1 MNCQG
6 DPQGITANAIPKGDG
21 DVYHA
26 AGLYMA
32 REVWEQGIVVK
43 TQGDDGKPYTMK
55 KLAGGVDGKSGYFEV
70 GKPPR
75 VDKID
80 HALFRESRYNNRE
93 NVGGVA
99 DVGGLFDDLDFDLKG
114 GGNERSLSV
123 GLMFPERHNIE
134 LMQQAPARTRQQV
147 FDVILYEVTQA
158 LYHYEVNN
166 LRFSLDKRDDNTMF
180 ADCLLKGTFVEKILF
195 ETDYFMKA
203 YWHGAAFLESKD
215 MDSFHCYC
223 KTSAWITR
231 ARHLMHDPIYQNHC
245 REFCS
250 QKKEDIGD
258 SVNELHMEIRPFLSR
273 VRDGGAALQYK
284 DTIVMAPDYKL
295 CQWGSDD
302 KGEKL
307 DKDSTQWKSLEI
319 LERDI
324 IRDPEKQFWFDCL
337 GMLSTIIVLTRSL
350 KKKGLIPKLKRD
362 AYRQFHFRPVPEQIP
377 PLLINSWEGQGD
389 DITLERSYPYGGV
402 NYTELTSTSGDSMCT
417 VKVGE
422 QSEVPKDAIM
432 FQLVV
437 ESMFRLKSIRT
448 EATTANHASC
458 TGGCAD
464 YRRRKVTWSSEAAVP
479 TKDQLEMVLNAFGKV
494 QQFDLKEGSATVLF
508 YGEADAKNLD
518 ENYRGPWHVNKF

>member
-6 DPQGITANAIPKGDG
+6 DPQGITANAISKGDG

-43 TQGDDGKPYTMK
+43 EEGGDGEPYIMK
-55 KLAGGVDGKSGYFEV
+55 SLAGGVDGKPGYFEA
-70 GKPPR
+70 GMKPG
-75 VDKID
+75 VDNID

-123 GLMFPERHNIE
+123 GLMFPKRHNIE

-158 LYHYEVNN
+158 FYHYEVNN

-215 MDSFHCYC
+215 MDLFHNNHEP
-223 KTSAWITR
+223 SAWITR
-231 ARHLMHDPIYQNHC
+231 ARHLMHDRIYKDGC

-250 QKKEDIGD
+250 QKKEDIGKPGK
-258 SVNELHMEIRPFLSR
+258 LHMEIRPFLSR

-307 DKDSTQWKSLEI
+307 DKDSTQWKSLKI

-324 IRDPEKQFWFDCL
+324 IRDQEKQFWFDCL

-350 KKKGLIPKLKRD
+350 KKKSLIPKLKRN

-377 PLLINSWEGQGD
+377 PLLINSWQDQGD
-389 DITLERSYPYGGV
+389 AITLERSYPYGGV

-417 VKVGE
+417 VKVEE
-422 QSEVPKDAIM
+422 QNQVPKDAIM

-494 QQFDLKEGSATVLF
+494 QQFDLKEGSATALF